1 MKQKVKNISYLC
13 VVKFS
18 LDQANKD
25 LAFIPS
31 GAEVISLNL
40 EIIEP
45 LTASTTIN
53 IGLEKT
59 PNYFLNDIKADKKGF
74 NQSSVLLS
82 ASTNQM
88 ITATIT
94 NPAKVLEGKE
104 VEENKEAKEST
115 ETKGK
120 NKTTEPKPVESK
132 TGLACLRVQ
141 YFLRSEIDIEI

>member
-13 VVKFS
+13 VVKFA

-59 PNYFLNDIKADKKGF
+59 NNYFLNDIKADKKGF

-82 ASTNQM
+82 ASTNQI
-88 ITATIT
+88 ITATIS
-94 NPAKVLEGKE
+94 NPAKVVEVKE
-104 VEENKEAKEST
+104 VEEKESKEST

-120 NKTTEPKPVESK
+120 NKTTEVKPVESK